1 MPDRFDRPAEQGSL
15 VVLKHRCAT
24 VSHAEQGSWRGTG
37 EFVAEAATP
46 QGPAKEWRP
55 RRAVDGDGG
64 VLKDVKGSGGVSARR
79 PAKPDDE
86 AVQDADGI
94 DRMLMARIVA
104 RDQHAFAILAERHAP
119 TALGLAQRIV
129 RSTADAEDVVQES
142 LTRLWIFADRWNPS
156 GARFSSWFYR
166 IVTNQA
172 ISRLRRRTNEPL
184 DGIDEPSD
192 DAPSPHDRTAG
203 REIGIAISTAI
214 GRLPPRQRAA
224 IALCY
229 DQGLS
234 CAEAA
239 VAMGVSIGTMES
251 LLFRARRSL
260 REWLGSLNSELE
272 ER

>member
-1 MPDRFDRPAEQGSL
+1 MLR
-15 VVLKHRCAT
+15 HRCAT
-24 VSHAEQGSWRGTG
+24 VRAERQAWSGQG
-37 EFVAEAATP
+37 AM
-46 QGPAKEWRP
+46 PADRSKLL
-55 RRAVDGDGG
+55 
-64 VLKDVKGSGGVSARR
+64 LKDVKSSGEASVRR
-79 PAKPDDE
+79 LHE
-86 AVQDADGI
+86 AAADGAMDADEF
-94 DRMLMARIVA
+94 DRVLMARVVQ
-104 RDQHAFAILAERHAP
+104 RDQYAFAVLAERHAP

-142 LTRLWIFADRWNPS
+142 LTRLWVFADRWNPS

-172 ISRLRRRTNEPL
+172 ISRLRRRTGEPL
-184 DGIDEPSD
+184 DAVDEPSD
-192 DAPSPHDRTAG
+192 ESPSPHDQVAG
-203 REIGIAISTAI
+203 HEIGRAIAEAI

-229 DQGLS
+229 DNGLS

-239 VAMGVSIGTMES
+239 EAMGVSIGTMES

-260 REWLGSLNSELE
+260 REWLGPLEGELG